1 MGNKYYE
8 YANKETIDNDFD
20 WQEEKNKNMEN
31 EIKDILER
39 LKEEDVNIS
48 DKYNIDFNKK

>member
-1 MGNKYYE
+1 
-8 YANKETIDNDFD
+8 
-20 WQEEKNKNMEN
+20 MEN